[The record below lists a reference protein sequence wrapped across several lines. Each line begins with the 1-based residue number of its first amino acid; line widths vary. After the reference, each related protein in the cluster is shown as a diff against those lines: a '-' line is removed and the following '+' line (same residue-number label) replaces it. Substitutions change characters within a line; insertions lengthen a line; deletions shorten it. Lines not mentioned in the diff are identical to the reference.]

1 MTMSAAIHV
10 LVVEDNSALANV
22 LKFNLERF
30 NYEVTVAANGRE
42 AWELLRNRGFDVI
55 VADHQMPEVS
65 GLELCERA
73 RNDARLREVP
83 FILVTAKRLELDV
96 ERLRERL
103 NICRI
108 FAKPF
113 SPAAIIDAV
122 GDQLSA
128 AR

>member
-1 MTMSAAIHV
+1 MTNSSAIHV

-30 NYEVTVAANGRE
+30 TYEVTIAANGRE
-42 AWELLRNRGFDVI
+42 AWEILSGGGVDII

-65 GLELCERA
+65 GLELCERV
-73 RNDARLREVP
+73 RDDESLRDIP
-83 FILVTAKRLELDV
+83 FILVTAKRLELDI
-96 ERLRERL
+96 EDIRQRL
-103 NICRI
+103 NISQI

-122 GDQLSA
+122 GDQLGA